1 VLQECLLSDQ
11 AVLRNLKFRKMKRL
25 LVGERWIWVK
35 GTGKSEGTLVFAM
48 FPNAC
53 VNVCSRRA
61 SLVLYPTTAYCFSA
75 YNTAIK

>member
-1 VLQECLLSDQ
+1 MERYQSEKGYH
-11 AVLRNLKFRKMKRL
+11 RNLKYRKMKML
-25 LVGERWIWVK
+25 LVGERCILVK